1 MSKESLKKL
10 NESLIQHFKEN
21 GVENAYYYEPLFDH
35 YWQQK
40 DKIGICNLESYDY
53 GLGDNLMGIKKVDD
67 KVIVDYWYNS
77 QTIQRTLKMFQL
89 ITKKLEGDGGW
100 LTEKD
105 LSDCDNKKVDEVV
118 TRDLG
123 SSLYF
128 NFRLTVGDHVNENTA
143 QILNFYKDSFYQE
156 YYRNFVKES
165 ELDMLIV
172 TGKTGCDLINMIYP
186 ELKLEYNGIPK
197 RNNDGVLICSA
208 KHPAA
213 RDYSNAEMIQNVN
226 EFFDCYWE

>member
-1 MSKESLKKL
+1 MSKETLQKL
-10 NESLIQHFKEN
+10 NETLIQHFKET
-21 GVENAYYYEPLFDH
+21 GVENAFYYEPFFDY
-35 YWQQK
+35 YWNQA
-40 DKIGICNLESYDY
+40 DKIGICNLEPYTN

-77 QTIQRTLKMFQL
+77 QTIQRSLKMLQL
-89 ITKKLEGDGGW
+89 ITKKLEGDSSW

-128 NFRLTVGDHVNENTA
+128 NFRLTVGDHVNENTT
-143 QILNFYKDSFYQE
+143 QILNFYKDPFYQE

-165 ELDMLIV
+165 ELNMLIV
-172 TGKTGCDLINMIYP
+172 TGKTGCTLINMIYP
-186 ELKLEYNGIPK
+186 ELNLEYNGNPK
-197 RNNDGVLICSA
+197 RNNDGILICSA

-213 RDYSNAEMIQNVN
+213 RDYSNSEMIQNVN
-226 EFFDCYWE
+226 EFFDSYWA